1 MDKLVT
7 TRKQKSKA
15 AETRMLAASMTTK
28 WFFGLRKEWPHKK
41 IHFFFVLWCKLIA
54 SGQII
59 MTQDWNCPHNVKTF
73 CSKSLANLRV
83 LYIYVQTVLLWY
95 SSEGIYTPLF
105 FPSILIHRYW
115 YSSKNPTV
123 NKGQSI
129 TKSGKWSIVET
140 QSGLL
145 SLSNE
150 RNDTKSFH

>member
-105 FPSILIHRYW
+105 FSQYLDPQVLIQFKEPNSEQGTIYNQIW
-115 YSSKNPTV
+115 QVIYSRNPEWVT
-123 NKGQSI
+123 
-129 TKSGKWSIVET
+129 
-140 QSGLL
+140 
-145 SLSNE
+145 
-150 RNDTKSFH
+150 

>member
-1 MDKLVT
+1 MDKLGT

-59 MTQDWNCPHNVKTF
+59 MTQDLNCPHNVKTF

-83 LYIYVQTVLLWY
+83 LYIYVLLWY
-95 SSEGIYTPLF
+95 SSESIYYIPLF
-105 FPSILIHRYW
+105 SQYLDPQVLIF
-115 YSSKNPTV
+115 SSKNPTV

-129 TKSGKWSIVET
+129 TKSGK
-140 QSGLL
+140 
-145 SLSNE
+145 
-150 RNDTKSFH
+150 

>member
-1 MDKLVT
+1 MDKLGT

-83 LYIYVQTVLLWY
+83 LYIYVLLWY

-105 FPSILIHRYW
+105 FPVSWSTGIDIQFKEPNSEQGTIYNQIW
-115 YSSKNPTV
+115 QVIYSRVPEWVT
-123 NKGQSI
+123 
-129 TKSGKWSIVET
+129 
-140 QSGLL
+140 
-145 SLSNE
+145 
-150 RNDTKSFH
+150 